1 MRAWPFAGANR
12 ESPAGATCYYSGFRF
27 HASFTPF
34 AARLLAGAAHMN
46 PLELRAALSLASIF
60 ALRMLGLFLILPV
73 FAIHAKTLPG
83 YDIALVGWVL
93 GIYGLTQGCL
103 QIPFGM
109 ASDRFG
115 RKPVIIFGLVLFA
128 IGSFVAAMPG
138 DIWTAMIGRAIQG
151 AGAISAA
158 VTAFLSDLTR
168 EEQRTK
174 AMALIGAS
182 IGLTFALS
190 LVGAPILYAAIGMD
204 GIFNLTGILALAAIG
219 VVLWLVPSAS
229 QALHAP
235 APGVV
240 RPTLASI
247 VRNVELLRLNLGIFS
262 LHLVQMAMFVVVPLA
277 LVESGG
283 LAVSSHWKVYLPV
296 VLLSFAVMMPPIVW
310 GEKRGRIRVVLLGA
324 VGMMALVQLAF
335 VGAVHHFVWVVF
347 LLFAFFVAFNVLEAM
362 LPSLVSRVAP
372 PAGKGAALG
381 VYNTTQAL
389 GLSAGGVVGGLLVK
403 YSGVESV
410 FVFGAAMMFLWFV
423 AAFSMRE
430 PQKRQLPASANSREG
445 ELNHGV
451 N

>member
-1 MRAWPFAGANR
+1 M
-12 ESPAGATCYYSGFRF
+12 S
-27 HASFTPF
+27 
-34 AARLLAGAAHMN
+34 
-46 PLELRAALSLASIF
+46 PLEIRAALSLASIF

-128 IGSFVAAMPG
+128 VGSFIAAMPG

-190 LVGAPILYAAIGMD
+190 LVGAPLLYAAIGMD
-204 GIFNLTGILALAAIG
+204 GIFTLTGVLALAAIA
-219 VVLWLVPSAS
+219 VVAWLVPSAS
-229 QALHAP
+229 EALHAP
-235 APGVV
+235 APDVV

-247 VRNVELLRLNLGIFS
+247 VTNVELLRLNLGIFS

-283 LAVSSHWKVYLPV
+283 LAVSAHWKVYLPV
-296 VLLSFAVMMPPIVW
+296 VLLSFAAMMPPIIW
-310 GEKRGRIRVVLLGA
+310 GEKRGRIRLVLLGA
-324 VGMMALVQLAF
+324 VGLMALVQLAF

-389 GLSAGGVVGGLLVK
+389 GLSAGGGAGGLLVK

-410 FVFGAAMMFLWFV
+410 FVFGAAMMFLWFI

-430 PQKRQLPASANSREG
+430 PVRRKLAASANSREG
-445 ELNHGV
+445 ELNHGSISQ
-451 N
+451 

>member
-1 MRAWPFAGANR
+1 M
-12 ESPAGATCYYSGFRF
+12 S
-27 HASFTPF
+27 
-34 AARLLAGAAHMN
+34 
-46 PLELRAALSLASIF
+46 PLEIRAALSLASIF

-115 RKPVIIFGLVLFA
+115 RKPVIIFGLALFA
-128 IGSFVAAMPG
+128 AGSFVAAMPG

-168 EEQRTK
+168 EENRTK

-190 LVGAPILYAAIGMD
+190 LVGAPVLYAAIGMD
-204 GIFNLTGILALAAIG
+204 GIFTLTGVLALAAIC
-219 VVLWLVPSAS
+219 VVAWLVPSAGE
-229 QALHAP
+229 ALHAP
-235 APGVV
+235 APDVV
-240 RPTLASI
+240 RPTLRSI
-247 VRNVELLRLNLGIFS
+247 VADGELLRLNLGIFS
-262 LHLVQMAMFVVVPLA
+262 LHLVQMAMFVVVPMA

-283 LAVSSHWKVYLPV
+283 LAVTAHWKVYLPV
-296 VLLSFAVMMPPIVW
+296 VLLSFAVMMPPIIW
-310 GEKRGRIRVVLLGA
+310 GEKRGRSRVVLLGA
-324 VGMMALVQLAF
+324 VALMALVQLTF
-335 VGAVHHFVWVVF
+335 IGGVRHFGWVVF
-347 LLFAFFVAFNVLEAM
+347 LLFTFFVAFNVLEAM

-410 FVFGAAMMFLWFV
+410 FVFGAAMMFLWFI

-445 ELNHGV
+445 ELSHGV
-451 N
+451 SQ

>member
-1 MRAWPFAGANR
+1 M
-12 ESPAGATCYYSGFRF
+12 S
-27 HASFTPF
+27 
-34 AARLLAGAAHMN
+34 
-46 PLELRAALSLASIF
+46 PLEIRAALSLASIF

-128 IGSFVAAMPG
+128 VGSFVAAMPG

-174 AMALIGAS
+174 AMAMIGAS

-190 LVGAPILYAAIGMD
+190 LVGAPLLYAAIGMN
-204 GIFNLTGILALAAIG
+204 GIFTLTGLLALAAIA
-219 VVLWLVPSAS
+219 VVAWLVPSAGE
-229 QALHAP
+229 ALHAP
-235 APGVV
+235 ARDVV
-240 RPTLASI
+240 RPSLASI
-247 VRNVELLRLNLGIFS
+247 VTNVELLRLNLGIFA

-283 LAVSSHWKVYLPV
+283 LAVSAHWKVYLPV
-296 VLLSFAVMMPPIVW
+296 VLLSFAAMMPPIIW
-310 GEKRGRIRVVLLGA
+310 GEKRGRIRLVLLGA
-324 VGMMALVQLAF
+324 VGLMALVQLAF
-335 VGAVHHFVWVVF
+335 VGAVHHFAWVVF

-410 FVFGAAMMFLWFV
+410 FVLGAAMMFLWFI

-430 PQKRQLPASANSREG
+430 PQKRQLPESANSREG

-451 N
+451 SQ